1 MNISSDPVIF
11 VRNKNLRLLISCANT
26 LTMIRSSHFAKFVLS
41 FVCAA
46 PCLTLPVAAHQAD
59 VAPSWHRDLQNWAPE
74 ALTVKVQTVT
84 TQAYKRTWGTEIHVK
99 VSARVEQVERSRDN
113 IKPGQVIEIRYLHNR
128 YTKPKSGAREL
139 PILQKNKSYPAFLEP
154 DKKHYVPGAGSYS
167 FEKGNAPSL
176 KQK

>member
-1 MNISSDPVIF
+1 MSNLTYLISIC
-11 VRNKNLRLLISCANT
+11 NKNLHLLISCANI
-26 LTMIRSSHFAKFVLS
+26 LTMIRSSLFAKFVLS
-41 FVCAA
+41 VLCAA
-46 PCLTLPVAAHQAD
+46 PCSSPAVSAHQAD

-84 TQAYKRTWGTEIHVK
+84 TQPYKRTWGTEIHVK
-99 VSARVEQVERSRDN
+99 VKALVEQVERSRDN

-139 PILQKNKSYPAFLEP
+139 PILQKDKSYPAFLEP

-167 FEKGNAPSL
+167 FEK
-176 KQK
+176 